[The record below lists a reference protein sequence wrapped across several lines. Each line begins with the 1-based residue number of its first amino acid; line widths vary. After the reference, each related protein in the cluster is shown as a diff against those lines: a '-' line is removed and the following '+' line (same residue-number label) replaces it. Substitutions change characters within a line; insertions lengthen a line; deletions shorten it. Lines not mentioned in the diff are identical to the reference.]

1 MVCAARA
8 FAQQVPLTNALKL
21 ESATLIGA
29 RPSTG
34 PLIPV
39 IGDGRAHLAYELY
52 LTNYGKKPVHVV
64 SLNVHSANG
73 AAFATT
79 IERDALKSAFTPAAP
94 PSRLTGY
101 DSLLAPGASGVLYV
115 FLDFLIDGIH
125 IFGLAL
131 LSMKTAT
138 ATYEMSWVGKVA
150 SSVSAPLTRLYDSS
164 YRF

>member
-1 MVCAARA
+1 MRD
-8 FAQQVPLTNALKL
+8 
-21 ESATLIGA
+21 LIHGA
-29 RPSTG
+29 GRL
-34 PLIPV
+34 LIPHSSEPRRIV
-39 IGDGRAHLAYELY
+39 FHFRQVRLPTFNLTIFCGPFGREVFDQFGDR
-52 LTNYGKKPVHVV
+52 
-64 SLNVHSANG
+64 SL
-73 AAFATT
+73 
-79 IERDALKSAFTPAAP
+79 
-94 PSRLTGY
+94 
-101 DSLLAPGASGVLYV
+101 LYV